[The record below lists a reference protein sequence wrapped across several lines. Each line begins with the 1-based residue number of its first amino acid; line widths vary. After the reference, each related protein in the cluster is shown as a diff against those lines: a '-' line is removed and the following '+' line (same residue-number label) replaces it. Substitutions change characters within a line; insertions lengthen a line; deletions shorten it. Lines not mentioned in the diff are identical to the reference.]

1 VSSFSARLM
10 DLLGKAPIKPIK
22 AIRAG
27 LDIKTLK

>member
-1 VSSFSARLM
+1 M